1 LASWFWFFGVNQEK
15 ESGMMSREKVV
26 GLYADAAAVAA
37 NPGYLDTLKHE
48 IGLNRIILGGGFNL
62 SAKTRALNPLTGGA
76 APALT
81 LVEDDTPIRKAID
94 QAHKQGVQVWCIL
107 GGYHG
112 GAEQAP
118 DLMVH
123 ALSGERMD
131 AFPPRLYS
139 TEQSSY
145 TYCPNNERINAWF
158 EAVQVEI
165 AARYD
170 FQGYALTHVRYT
182 HPAFFE
188 QMLACG
194 CPTCQKKAAELGYDF
209 PRMKKAV
216 LGSLAAL
223 KSMPAGKLR
232 TASRAGLGFFDFLQV
247 LGQDS
252 RGVVDWFNF
261 RADAISLNQKRF
273 SQAVHAVRPDFLYGM
288 DIHYPTMALLVGH
301 RYSDL
306 AACCDQI
313 LPLLSHNEIHFLDNL
328 GSFATILTNWVEGLG
343 EVEAV
348 SLVYK
353 LIGIQNPDMPVTV
366 KAMHLGE
373 PPTAEPK
380 LEALL
385 DLVASEMYKA
395 RLYSG
400 EKVLSYPV
408 IKGSIWP
415 GDTVRRLME
424 VAFEA
429 GHDGIILQGTDSLF
443 KSSH

>member
-1 LASWFWFFGVNQEK
+1 MG
-15 ESGMMSREKVV
+15 REKVV
-26 GLYADAAAVAA
+26 GLYGDAIAAVA
-37 NPGYLDTLKHE
+37 NPGYLDTLKKE
-48 IGLNRIILGGGFNL
+48 LGLNRIIFGGGFNL
-62 SAKTRALNPLTGGA
+62 SAKTRALNPFTDGS
-76 APALT
+76 APGMT
-81 LVEDDTPIRKAID
+81 LADDDTPIRKAIEE
-94 QAHKQGVQVWCIL
+94 AHKRDIKVWGIL

-112 GAEQAP
+112 GAERAP
-118 DLMVH
+118 ELMIH
-123 ALSGERMD
+123 ALTGERMD

-145 TYCPNNERINAWF
+145 TFCPNNERINAWF
-158 EAVQVEI
+158 EAIQVEI
-165 AARYD
+165 AAKYD

-194 CPTCQKKAAELGYDF
+194 CPTCEKKAAVLGYDF
-209 PRMKKAV
+209 PRMKQAV
-216 LGSLAAL
+216 LGTLAAL
-223 KSMPAGKLR
+223 KKMPAGLLK

-261 RADAISLNQKRF
+261 RADAISNNLKRF
-273 SQAVHAVRPDFLYGM
+273 SQAVHAAKPGFLYGT

-301 RYSDL
+301 RYSDI
-306 AACCDQI
+306 ATACDQI
-313 LPLLSHNEIHFLDNL
+313 LPLLSHNEIHFMDNI
-328 GSFATILTNWVEGLG
+328 GSFATIMTNWSEGLG

-353 LIGIQNPDMPVTV
+353 LLGIQNPDMPVTV
-366 KAMHLGE
+366 RAMHLGQ
-373 PPTAEPK
+373 PPTAEPRM
-380 LEALL
+380 EALL

-408 IKGSIWP
+408 IKGTIWP
-415 GDTVRRLME
+415 EKTVRRLME
-424 VAFEA
+424 VATEA
-429 GHDGIILQGTDSLF
+429 GHDGIILQGTDALF
-443 KSSH
+443 K